1 MQWSLLTVN
10 KRLKVLLFSSVIRIL
25 NYLGSL
31 RPGARR
37 SVGRILGD
45 IIYLSAPRRRLIV
58 QRNLQACFGQDFS
71 AERTRL
77 IRQCFRDFGIGIL
90 ETSRAWFAPKSD
102 IMREVTIT
110 GSDPV
115 IRAKESGSGVL
126 LLCPHYTMLE
136 LSAPFIEG
144 SLGQFV
150 ASYRPHEIEELESII
165 QSGRS
170 RYSELLNVRSI
181 RGLLRILE
189 EGKVLWFGPDQDMG
203 TKGSVFA
210 PFFGQQAS
218 TVTTPSWLAKRSNC
232 AVFFLEMSRDSS
244 GYQVRFKPMP
254 RGYPFE
260 DEVRNATI
268 LNQMIED
275 SLNQQPTQY
284 MWMHQRFKTQPNLP
298 RYSLYK

>member
-1 MQWSLLTVN
+1 
-10 KRLKVLLFSSVIRIL
+10 
-25 NYLGSL
+25 
-31 RPGARR
+31 
-37 SVGRILGD
+37 
-45 IIYLSAPRRRLIV
+45 
-58 QRNLQACFGQDFS
+58 
-71 AERTRL
+71 
-77 IRQCFRDFGIGIL
+77 
-90 ETSRAWFAPKSD
+90 
-102 IMREVTIT
+102 
-110 GSDPV
+110 
-115 IRAKESGSGVL
+115 
-126 LLCPHYTMLE
+126 
-136 LSAPFIEG
+136 
-144 SLGQFV
+144 LGQFV
-150 ASYRPHEIEELESII
+150 ASYRPHEIEELEAII

-244 GYQVRFKPMP
+244 GYQARFKPMP
-254 RGYPFE
+254 WGYPFE

-268 LNQMIED
+268 LNQMIEH
-275 SLNQQPTQY
+275 SLNEHPTQY
-284 MWMHQRFKTQPNLP
+284 MWMHQRFKTQPDLP

>member
-1 MQWSLLTVN
+1 MN
-10 KRLKVLLFSSVIRIL
+10 KRLKVLLLRSAVKIL

-31 RPGARR
+31 RPGARQ
-37 SVGRILGD
+37 SFGRILGD

-58 QRNLQACFGQDFS
+58 QRNLQACFGQDIS
-71 AERTRL
+71 ADRTRL

-110 GSDPV
+110 GVYPEL
-115 IRAKESGSGVL
+115 RAKESGSGVL

-150 ASYRPHEIEELESII
+150 ASYRPHEIEELEAII

-210 PFFGQQAS
+210 PFFGRLAS
-218 TVTTPSWLAKRSNC
+218 TVTTPAWLVKKSGC
-232 AVFFLEMSRDSS
+232 AIFFLEMSRDES
-244 GYQVRFKPMP
+244 GYHARFKSMP
-254 RGYPFE
+254 PGYPFE

-275 SLNQQPTQY
+275 SLKHNLAQY
-284 MWMHQRFKTQPNLP
+284 MWMHQRFKTQPDLP

>member
-1 MQWSLLTVN
+1 MN
-10 KRLKVLLFSSVIRIL
+10 NRLKIYLLRSVMRIL

-31 RPGARR
+31 RPGLRR
-37 SVGRILGD
+37 YVGRILGD
-45 IIYLSAPRRRLIV
+45 IIYLLAPRRRLIV
-58 QRNLQACFGQDFS
+58 QRNLQACFGREIS

-77 IRQCFRDFGIGIL
+77 VRQCFHDFGIGIL
-90 ETSRAWFAPKSD
+90 ETSRAWFATKSD
-102 IMREVTIT
+102 LMREVTVT
-110 GSDPV
+110 DADPV
-115 IRAKESGSGVL
+115 IRAKESGLGVL

-144 SLGQFV
+144 TIGKFV
-150 ASYRPHEIEELESII
+150 ASYRPHEIKELEAVI

-170 RYSELLNVRSI
+170 RYSELVNVRSI

-210 PFFGQQAS
+210 PFFGRPAS
-218 TVTTPSWLAKRSNC
+218 TVTTPSWLARKSGC
-232 AVFFLEMSRDSS
+232 AVFFLAMSRDRS
-244 GYQVRFKPMP
+244 GYQARFVSMP
-254 RGYPFE
+254 SGYPFD

-275 SLNQQPTQY
+275 SLKHNPAQY
-284 MWMHQRFKTQPNLP
+284 MWMHQRFKTQPDLP